1 MEHRRRSISPPV
13 LTDRKAALPAFLLAA
28 ARAKGITA
36 NALIREAV
44 NRIIAE
50 VPGDASVKKEPTSS
64 IRVLLVKYRPAP
76 SAEEIEENRAEM
88 FANFPRDNF

>member
-1 MEHRRRSISPPV
+1 MTI
-13 LTDRKAALPAFLLAA
+13 TLPLQPQEEAKLLAA
-28 ARAKGITA
+28 AKAKGITA

-76 SAEEIEENRAEM
+76 SPIHAWDA
-88 FANFPRDNF
+88 PLLTG